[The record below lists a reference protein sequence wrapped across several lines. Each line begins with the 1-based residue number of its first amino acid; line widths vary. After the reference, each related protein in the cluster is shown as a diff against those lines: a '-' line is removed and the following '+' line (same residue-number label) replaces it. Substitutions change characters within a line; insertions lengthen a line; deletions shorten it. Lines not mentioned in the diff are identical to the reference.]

1 MFVVDELAAL
11 GMDRIKVACFAAR
24 KAVEINYSTCYMKI
38 DNSLFALS
46 LPQGGLYARENPTQP
61 LRRYTLVIYI

>member
-38 DNSLFALS
+38 DSSLNRFVVA
-46 LPQGGLYARENPTQP
+46 AAW
-61 LRRYTLVIYI
+61 LVCT